1 LRRRRIIGSTNATSG
16 TLSDAEDQK
25 DQRATGMVHDKS
37 GIGVDDS
44 GRSVRALDPERR
56 MFIFPRPAKFS
67 GQSSRACF
75 NGGRRELFRVKQ
87 EIF

>member
-37 GIGVDDS
+37 GIGVDDNG
-44 GRSVRALDPERR
+44 GRSVRALDPGRR
-56 MFIFPRPAKFS
+56 VFILPRPVNFLGKA
-67 GQSSRACF
+67 
-75 NGGRRELFRVKQ
+75 LVYP
-87 EIF
+87 